1 MPQTKYKKEIYQLM
15 AQSMAIQSLDAE
27 KKFEMQDRLLSL
39 PEMEMKNMITILRM
53 EQSELETLHKKAIME
68 QKAAKK
74 VYGMAQSLRDAGRRL
89 DKAFLVARESNE
101 RDESSQASNKLL
113 DEIEHL

>member
-1 MPQTKYKKEIYQLM
+1 M
-15 AQSMAIQSLDAE
+15 ANSMAIQSLDAE
-27 KKFEMQDRLLSL
+27 KKIEMQDRLLNL
-39 PEMEMKNMITILRM
+39 PETEMKGMIGILRKEQTEM
-53 EQSELETLHKKAIME
+53 EILHKRAIRE
-68 QKAAKK
+68 QKAVKK

-89 DKAFLVARESNE
+89 DKAFLISRESHE

>member
-1 MPQTKYKKEIYQLM
+1 M
-15 AQSMAIQSLDAE
+15 AKSMAIQSLEAE
-27 KKFEMQDRLLSL
+27 KKIEMQDRLLNL
-39 PEMEMKNMITILRM
+39 PEKEMKGMIEILQK
-53 EQSELETLHKKAIME
+53 EQSELESLHQRAVRE

-89 DKAFLVARESNE
+89 DKAFLISRESNE
-101 RDESSQASNKLL
+101 RDEASKATNKML